1 MICDRLFG
9 TLIRMSRAQHEKI
22 IFGVREFG
30 VRDLAPRDCLKPSA
44 MLLTPWRLARAV
56 RTATRKAA

>member
-1 MICDRLFG
+1 
-9 TLIRMSRAQHEKI
+9 MSRAQHEKI